1 MSDRTFRVVG
11 GRDARGAPPA
21 GPGAGD
27 PDLVAL
33 LERLL
38 FDARAG
44 TLHGLLAVI
53 DTGPGL
59 DLIDHMPVSE
69 WEMVGYLRWAEGE
82 LMGRVV
88 G

>member
-1 MSDRTFRVVG
+1 MNNRPFRVVG
-11 GRDARGAPPA
+11 GREGGAAPPS

-27 PDLVAL
+27 PELVAL

-44 TLHGLLAVI
+44 TLHGLVAVL
-53 DTGPGL
+53 DTAAGL
-59 DLIDHMPVSE
+59 EVVDHSLVSE
-69 WEMVGYLRWAEGE
+69 WELVGYLRWAEGE
-82 LMGRVV
+82 LLGRVA